1 MGNIC
6 SSGGSH
12 YVYSPPV
19 SPRHESYSSGPSSP
33 IGYAGGQAITSIH
46 QLSEQSRNE
55 FLDCH
60 DPMSK
65 FDLDSET
72 PLYRTTD
79 KKFVKNGKMAGNP
92 NSGAWIEQPEEL
104 TSNHFLQAYNLPADD
119 SRAYLP
125 KQIPASDLPHPSL
138 NVMAGS
144 DARSAIGKY
153 TRNGHVAVEMRLGD
167 FLERGGK
174 AYTDVTAAASNGET
188 ATALIVT
195 LPAGKKVPVR
205 VLGD

>member
-1 MGNIC
+1 MG
-6 SSGGSH
+6 H
-12 YVYSPPV
+12 
-19 SPRHESYSSGPSSP
+19 
-33 IGYAGGQAITSIH
+33 AGGQAVTSIY

-55 FLDCH
+55 FLSHH

-92 NSGAWIEQPEEL
+92 NSGAWIEQHEEL
-104 TSNHFLQAYNLPADD
+104 TSNHFLQGYDLSADD

-125 KQIPASDLPHPSL
+125 KQIRASDLPHPSL
-138 NVMAGS
+138 NVMTGPE
-144 DARSAIGKY
+144 AREAIGKY
-153 TRNGHVAVEMRLGD
+153 TRNGHVAVQMRLGD

-174 AYTDVTAAASNGET
+174 AYTDVTAAASNGDT

-195 LPAGKKVPVR
+195 LPEGKKVPVR